1 MGTFSFTATTQDGK
15 TIKGVRSAGS
25 RQEILGRLREE
36 DCVVTSIVEK
46 AVAGKAQGRPGFLDD
61 IVFGKIKPVEIMTL
75 TRQLAALL
83 KAGISL
89 TDAFQTVAHGV
100 GSERL
105 RKILMGI
112 RGDVQ
117 RGRTLTEGMRKH
129 PAAFDKLYVSMIH
142 AGETSGSLAQNVDR
156 LAVYLERKEDFRR
169 RVKSATAYPKFVF
182 GFFLVLTFGIF
193 FFLIPK
199 FKEIFEGFNAKL
211 PKLTVFFMDLSMFL
225 RHNVI
230 LIILAVAAAY
240 VGFRFLRRSKRGG
253 EWLDALVL
261 GIPLVG
267 KLVLQAAMHRMAVT
281 LGTLLA
287 NGIPLTDALETCTST
302 LDNAA
307 LEAESR
313 NILSGIM
320 RGRGLSESMVSQ
332 PHFPRLLARMV
343 HVGEESGS
351 LSDMLADVAYYYEQE
366 VDHALTRVTAI
377 VEPLLICGLGVVAL
391 VTVIA
396 IYLPVFTLGQSVS
409 GGG

>member
-1 MGTFSFTATTQDGK
+1 MATFSFTATTQDGK
-15 TIKGVRSAGS
+15 TIKGVRSAAS
-25 RQEILGRLREE
+25 RQEILARLRAE

-46 AVAGKAQGRPGFLDD
+46 AVAQKAEEHPGFLDD
-61 IVFGKIKPVEIMTL
+61 LVLGKIKPVEIMAL

-89 TDAFQTVAHGV
+89 TDAYQTVTHGV

-105 RKILMGI
+105 RKILVDV

-117 RGRTLTEGMRKH
+117 RGHALTEALRKH
-129 PAAFDKLYVSMIH
+129 PSTFDKLYVSMIH
-142 AGETSGSLAQNVDR
+142 AGEMSGSLAQNVDR
-156 LAVYLERKEDFRR
+156 LAVYLEQKEDFRR

-182 GFFLVLTFGIF
+182 VFFMVLTFGIF

-199 FKEIFEGFNAKL
+199 FKEIFEDFNAKL
-211 PKLTVFFMDLSMFL
+211 PKLTLFFMDISMFL
-225 RHNVI
+225 RHNALFI
-230 LIILAVAAAY
+230 LPALIAVY
-240 VGFRFLRRSKRGG
+240 VGFRYLRRSKRGG
-253 EWLDALVL
+253 EWLDSMVL
-261 GIPLVG
+261 GIPFVG
-267 KLVLQAAMHRMAVT
+267 KLVLQAAMHRMSIT
-281 LGTLLA
+281 LGTLLG
-287 NGIPLTDALETCTST
+287 NGIPLTDALEICTST
-302 LDNAA
+302 LDNAT

-313 NILSGIM
+313 NILGGIM

-351 LSDMLADVAYYYEQE
+351 LSDMLADVSHYYEQE

-377 VEPLLICGLGVVAL
+377 VEPLLICALGVVAL
-391 VTVIA
+391 ITVIA
-396 IYLPVFTLGQSVS
+396 IYLPVFTLGQSV